1 VNRRGRDV
9 LALLILVIAYVVAAR
24 IGFRAA
30 FVAEQV
36 SPVWPPTG
44 IAIAALLYFGSWMW
58 PAVWLGALIAN
69 ATTDIPL
76 IAAASIGTGNTLEAV
91 AAVALLRR
99 FTDVD
104 RSLERLRHITVF
116 LLAAVVISTAISA
129 TIGVTTL
136 CAAGLQPWPRFGE
149 LWQIWWLGDATGAL
163 LVAPVLLTIPLW
175 FQAKEYRF
183 RLEVV
188 GLVAIVVAV
197 SLAIFVVPIGPFA
210 ERHLEF
216 AVFPLVI
223 WAGLRFAHPGAA
235 LVSLTISLIATWGTL
250 QGSGPFSVISP
261 LPEESVILLQI
272 YTAVIATSGLVLGG
286 AVADRNR
293 AERLREADHSL
304 TTILAG
310 DQDLKRVARGILQSV
325 CSTLDWEAGILWQT
339 NNRLRVLEY
348 VDSWQRD
355 HRSDEFIA
363 DSRTRRFEPGV
374 GLPGRV
380 WASAQPTWI
389 YDVVVD
395 RNFPRAPFAARA
407 GLHGGFAFPVIL
419 GQDVLGVMEFF
430 AREPR
435 KAEPSVLTLMAAAG
449 SQIGQFIDRRRALQR
464 VTESEALSSAM
475 VSAALDGVISIDA
488 DGRILEFNPSAAAT
502 FGIPRHEALG
512 RELAALIVP
521 ERLRERHRQAL
532 RRCVATGEAHILG
545 KRLEMPAI
553 RADGTEFPVE
563 LAITRVDLGDH
574 PIFTA
579 HVRDITERR
588 RMEEE
593 RIDLLAREHNARVQA
608 ERASHSKDEFL
619 AIVSHELRTPLTAI
633 LGWASMLQGR
643 RFDHDRI
650 PQIYDS
656 IFRNAQAQAQIVNDL
671 LDVSRIVTGQLR
683 LEFQPVDVSEV
694 ARLSL
699 DTVRPTAMAKNVALQ
714 SDIVAGGCL
723 VLADPARLQQIIWN
737 LLSNAAKFTDAGGV
751 ISLAVQASNASVTI
765 EVTDTGMGI
774 RAELLP
780 HVFQRFWQA
789 DSTTTRTHGGLGL
802 GLALVRHLVELHG
815 GEVHAASAGEGH
827 GSTFTVT
834 LPACI
839 DPAASAG
846 VVAPAADTEAAPDTL
861 QALTVLIVDD
871 DAGTREL
878 FAAVLGAHGARVLC
892 AASAADAL
900 SLYEGERPDLL
911 LLDIGM
917 PGENGFMLLQRIRRH
932 EAARSLPPTPALA
945 VTAYAGAI
953 ARKEV
958 LDAGFVAHVPKP
970 VLPRDLVTAVHQ
982 AMPRQS

>member
-1 VNRRGRDV
+1 
-9 LALLILVIAYVVAAR
+9 LVIVYVAAAK

-36 SPVWPPTG
+36 TPVWPPTG
-44 IAIAALLYFGSWMW
+44 IAIAALLYFGSRMW
-58 PAVWLGALIAN
+58 PAVWLGALITN
-69 ATTDIPL
+69 ATTDVPLTAASL
-76 IAAASIGTGNTLEAV
+76 IATGNTLEAV
-91 AAVALLRR
+91 VAVALLRR

-104 RSLERLRHITVF
+104 RVLEHLRHITVF
-116 LLAAVVISTAISA
+116 LLAAVVVSTAISA

-163 LVAPVLLTIPLW
+163 LVAPVLLTLPLW
-175 FQAKEYRF
+175 FRAREYRF
-183 RLEVV
+183 RLEPVV
-188 GLVAIVVAV
+188 LEAIAVAV
-197 SLAIFVVPIGPFA
+197 SLAIFVVPVGLFA
-210 ERHLEF
+210 EGHLEF

-235 LVSLTISLIATWGTL
+235 LVSLTISLIATWGTIR
-250 QGSGPFSVISP
+250 GSGPFSVLSP
-261 LPEESVILLQI
+261 LPEESIILLQI

-286 AVADRNR
+286 AMADRNR

-304 TTILAG
+304 TTILSG
-310 DQDLKRVARGILQSV
+310 DQDLKRVARRILQSV
-325 CSTLDWEAGILWQT
+325 CSTLDWEAGILWQI
-339 NNRLRVLEY
+339 NNRHRVLEY

-355 HRSDEFIA
+355 HRSDDFIA

-395 RNFPRAPFAARA
+395 SNFPRAPFAARA
-407 GLHGGFAFPVIL
+407 GLHGGFAFPVVL

-475 VSAALDGVISIDA
+475 VSAALDCVISIDA
-488 DGRILEFNPSAAAT
+488 DGRILEFNPAAAAT
-502 FGIPRHEALG
+502 FGVRRDEALG
-512 RELAALIVP
+512 RELATLIVP

-532 RRCVATGEAHILG
+532 RRCVETGEAQILG
-545 KRLEMPAI
+545 RRLEMPAI
-553 RADGTEFPVE
+553 RADGAEFPVE
-563 LAITRVDLGDH
+563 LAVTRVDIGDR

-579 HVRDITERR
+579 HVRDITERK

-593 RIDLLAREHNARVQA
+593 RIDLLAREHSARVQA

-619 AIVSHELRTPLTAI
+619 ATVSHELRTPLTAI
-633 LGWASMLQGR
+633 LGWASMLQTR
-643 RFDHDRI
+643 QFDPDRV

-683 LEFQPVDVSEV
+683 LDFQTVDVCEI
-694 ARLSL
+694 ARLGL
-699 DTVRPTAMAKNVALQ
+699 DTVRPTAMAKNVTLQ
-714 SDIVAGGCL
+714 SNIEATGCRA
-723 VLADPARLQQIIWN
+723 LADPARLQQIIWN
-737 LLSNAAKFTDAGGV
+737 LLSNAAKFTPAGGV
-751 ISLAVQASNASVTI
+751 ISLTVRASESFVSI

-774 RAELLP
+774 AAEFLP

-789 DSTTTRTHGGLGL
+789 DSTTTRIHGGLGL

-815 GEVHAASAGEGH
+815 GGVSAASAGEGR

-834 LPACI
+834 LPVCLEPVAT
-839 DPAASAG
+839 PAATLR
-846 VVAPAADTEAAPDTL
+846 PAADDDTAQRTL
-861 QALTVLIVDD
+861 RALTVLIVDD
-871 DAGTREL
+871 DPGAREV
-878 FAAVLGAHGARVLC
+878 FTAVLGARGVRVLC
-892 AASAADAL
+892 AASAAEGL
-900 SLYEGERPDLL
+900 SLYKAERPGVLL
-911 LLDIGM
+911 IDIGM
-917 PGENGFMLLQRIRRH
+917 PGESGFMLLQRIRRH
-932 EAARSLPPTPALA
+932 EAEAGLPPTPALA

-953 ARKEV
+953 ARTEV
-958 LDAGFVAHVPKP
+958 LDAGFAAHVPKP
-970 VLPRDLVTAVHQ
+970 VLPNDLVAALLQAVN
-982 AMPRQS
+982 R

>member
-1 VNRRGRDV
+1 MNRRWRDAV
-9 LALLILVIAYVVAAR
+9 SLLALVIVYVVAAR

-36 SPVWPPTG
+36 SPVWPPSG
-44 IAIAALLYFGSWMW
+44 IAIAALVYFGARMW
-58 PAVWLGALIAN
+58 PAIWLGALIVN
-69 ATTDIPL
+69 ATTDVPL
-76 IAAASIGTGNTLEAV
+76 IAAALIATGNTLEAV

-99 FTDVD
+99 FTDID

-116 LLAAVVISTAISA
+116 LLAAVVVSTAISA
-129 TIGVTTL
+129 TIGVATL
-136 CAAGLQPWPRFGE
+136 CGAGLQPWSRFGE

-163 LVAPVLLTIPLW
+163 LVAPVLLTLPLW
-175 FQAKEYRF
+175 FRTKEYRI
-183 RLEVV
+183 RLEA
-188 GLVAIVVAV
+188 GMLHASAVAV
-197 SLAIFVVPIGPFA
+197 SLAIFVVPFGPFA
-210 ERHLEF
+210 GWHLEF

-235 LVSLTISLIATWGTL
+235 LVSLTISSIATWGTL

-261 LPEESVILLQI
+261 LPEESVVLLQM
-272 YTAVIATSGLVLGG
+272 YTAVIATSGLVLGS

-293 AERLREADHSL
+293 AERLREADHAL
-304 TTILAG
+304 TTILSG
-310 DQDLKRVARGILQSV
+310 DQDLKRVARGILQAV
-325 CSTLDWEAGILWQT
+325 CNTLDWEAGILWQT
-339 NNRLRVLEY
+339 NNRRRVLEY

-363 DSRTRRFEPGV
+363 DSRTRRFEPGA

-395 RNFPRAPFAARA
+395 SNFPRAPFAARA
-407 GLHGGFAFPVIL
+407 GLHGGFAFPVVL

-435 KAEPSVLTLMAAAG
+435 RAEPSVLTLMAAAG
-449 SQIGQFIDRRRALQR
+449 SQIGQFIARRRALQR

-475 VSAALDGVISIDA
+475 VSAALDCVISIDA
-488 DGRILEFNPSAAAT
+488 DGRILEFNPAAAT
-502 FGIPRHEALG
+502 TFGIRRGEALG
-512 RELAALIVP
+512 QELAALIVP
-521 ERLRERHRQAL
+521 ERLRERHREAL
-532 RRCVATGEAHILG
+532 RRCVETGEAHILG
-545 KRLEMPAI
+545 RRLEMPAI
-553 RADGTEFPVE
+553 RADGIEFPVE
-563 LAITRVDLGDH
+563 LAVTRVDIGDQ

-588 RMEEE
+588 QMEEE
-593 RIDLLAREHNARVQA
+593 RHDLLAREHDARVQA

-633 LGWASMLQGR
+633 LGWASMLQGG
-643 RFDHDRI
+643 RFDPDRI

-683 LEFQPVDVSEV
+683 LEFQPVDVCDV

-699 DTVRPTAMAKNVALQ
+699 ETVRPTAIAKNVTLQ
-714 SDIVAGGCL
+714 SDIAADSCL
-723 VLADPARLQQIIWN
+723 VLADPARLQQVIWN

-751 ISLAVQASNASVTI
+751 ISLAVRPSDGAVTI

-774 RAELLP
+774 PAELLP

-815 GEVHAASAGEGH
+815 GDVRATSAGESR

-834 LPACI
+834 LPGCI
-839 DPAASAG
+839 EPAAAAS
-846 VVAPAADTEAAPDTL
+846 VVAPAAATDASPDTL
-861 QALTVLIVDD
+861 RALTVLIVDD
-871 DAGTREL
+871 DAGTRDL
-878 FAAVLGAHGARVLC
+878 FAAVLGSHGARVLC
-892 AASAADAL
+892 AASAGDAL
-900 SLYEGERPDLL
+900 TLYKADRPDLL
-911 LLDIGM
+911 LVDIGM
-917 PGENGFMLLQRIRRH
+917 PGENGFMLLQRVRSH
-932 EAARSLPPTPALA
+932 EAAAGLAPVPALA

-958 LDAGFVAHVPKP
+958 LDAGFVAHIPKP

-982 AMPRQS
+982 TVHRPA

>member
-1 VNRRGRDV
+1 V
-9 LALLILVIAYVVAAR
+9 LLTLPLWLRAR
-24 IGFRAA
+24 EYR
-30 FVAEQV
+30 
-36 SPVWPPTG
+36 
-44 IAIAALLYFGSWMW
+44 FG
-58 PAVWLGALIAN
+58 
-69 ATTDIPL
+69 
-76 IAAASIGTGNTLEAV
+76 LEAV
-91 AAVALLRR
+91 AL
-99 FTDVD
+99 
-104 RSLERLRHITVF
+104 H
-116 LLAAVVISTAISA
+116 AIA
-129 TIGVTTL
+129 
-136 CAAGLQPWPRFGE
+136 
-149 LWQIWWLGDATGAL
+149 
-163 LVAPVLLTIPLW
+163 
-175 FQAKEYRF
+175 
-183 RLEVV
+183 
-188 GLVAIVVAV
+188 VAV
-197 SLAIFVVPIGPFA
+197 SLAIFVVPGGPFA

-235 LVSLTISLIATWGTL
+235 LVSLTIALIATWGTL
-250 QGSGPFSVISP
+250 LGSGPFSVISP
-261 LPEESVILLQI
+261 LPEESVVVLQI
-272 YTAVIATSGLVLGG
+272 YTAVIATSGLLLGG

-304 TTILAG
+304 TSILSG
-310 DQDLKRVARGILQSV
+310 DQNLKMVARGILQSV
-325 CSTLDWEAGILWQT
+325 CNTLDWDVGILWQT
-339 NNRLRVLEY
+339 NNRRRVLEY

-355 HRSDEFIA
+355 HQSDEFIA

-380 WASAQPTWI
+380 WASAQPAWV

-395 RNFPRAPFAARA
+395 SNFPRAPFAARA
-407 GLHGGFAFPVIL
+407 GLHGGFAFPVVL
-419 GQDVLGVMEFF
+419 GHDVLGVMEFF

-435 KAEPSVLTLMAAAG
+435 KAEPSMLTLMAAAG
-449 SQIGQFIDRRRALQR
+449 SQIGLFIGRRRAVER
-464 VTESEALSSAM
+464 VAESEALSSAM

-488 DGRILEFNPSAAAT
+488 DGRILEFNPAAAAT
-502 FGIPRHEALG
+502 FGIDREEALG

-532 RRCVATGEAHILG
+532 RRNVETGEAHILG

-563 LAITRVDLGDH
+563 LAVTRVDIEDR
-574 PIFTA
+574 PVFTA

-643 RFDHDRI
+643 RFEADRI

-656 IFRNAQAQAQIVNDL
+656 IFRNAQVQAQIVNDL

-683 LEFQPVDVSEV
+683 LDFQPVDVSDV

-699 DTVRPTAMAKNVALQ
+699 ETVRPTAMAKNVSLQ
-714 SDIVAGGCL
+714 SNIAAGRCL
-723 VLADPARLQQIIWN
+723 VLADPARLQQVIWN

-751 ISLAVQASNASVTI
+751 ISLAVRRSDASVTI

-774 RAELLP
+774 PAELLP

-789 DSTTTRTHGGLGL
+789 DTTTTRAHGGLGL

-815 GEVHAASAGEGH
+815 GDVRATSAGEGR

-834 LPACI
+834 LPPCI
-839 DPAASAG
+839 EAATSASVG
-846 VVAPAADTEAAPDTL
+846 ASTADSEPAPDTL
-861 QALTVLIVDD
+861 RALAVLIVDD
-871 DAGTREL
+871 DPGTREL
-878 FAAVLGAHGARVLC
+878 FAAVLASHGARVLC

-900 SLYEGERPDLL
+900 RFYREDRPDLL
-911 LLDIGM
+911 LVDIGIGM
-917 PGENGFMLLQRIRRH
+917 PGENGFMLLQRIRSH
-932 EAARSLPPTPALA
+932 EAATGVPPAPALA

-970 VLPRDLVTAVHQ
+970 VLPRDLVAAVHQ
-982 AMPRQS
+982 AMNRQS